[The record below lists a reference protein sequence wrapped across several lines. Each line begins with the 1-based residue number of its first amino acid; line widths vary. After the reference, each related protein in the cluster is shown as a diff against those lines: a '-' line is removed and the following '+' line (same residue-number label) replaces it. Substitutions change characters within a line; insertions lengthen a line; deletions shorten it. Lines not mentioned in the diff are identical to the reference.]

1 MLGDKSKGAKE
12 DVVVIGAGA
21 AGIAA
26 ARRLQAIRPDLSIL
40 LLEAGDRLGGR
51 AWTASLPE
59 AADIGLDLGCGWLHG
74 ARTNAWTAIAG
85 EVGLA
90 VDRTPAPWN
99 DGGRRLQRDDAAA
112 RAAREAIGAY
122 FERLEGHEGHEGND
136 AALADMLEP
145 GNPWNGQ
152 IRAIG
157 TYITGAELERS
168 SVVDYNRYD
177 PGPGPDWRV
186 REGYGTLVSLYGKPV
201 RARLGTEVTRID
213 HRHAG
218 RIAIETNQGVLSAR
232 AVLVTVSTN
241 VLAAG
246 KIAFDPPLPDKIEAA
261 ARLPL
266 GLADK
271 LFLRLVN
278 REALPA
284 DTHMLG
290 STRRGATGTY
300 QLRPFGAP
308 VVEAYF
314 AGDLAHDLEGQ
325 GREAAFS
332 FAGDELAAHFGADI
346 RKELSVL
353 AMSAW
358 AAAPHIGG
366 SYSYAEPGASDL
378 RGRLAA
384 PHDERIFFAGEAC
397 STSRYSTA
405 HGAYETGVAAA
416 ELIAGSF
423 SQSP

>member
-1 MLGDKSKGAKE
+1 MSGDNGKGADE
-12 DVVVIGAGA
+12 DVVIIGAGA

-40 LLEAGDRLGGR
+40 LLEAGVRLGGR
-51 AWTASLPE
+51 AWTVGLPGAS
-59 AADIGLDLGCGWLHG
+59 DIALDLGCGWLHG
-74 ARTNAWTAIAG
+74 ARTNAWTAIA
-85 EVGLA
+85 EKVGLT

-99 DGGRRLQRDDAAA
+99 GGRRLQRDGVDIHAAQ
-112 RAAREAIGAY
+112 EAIGGY
-122 FERLEGHEGHEGND
+122 FERLDSHEGD
-136 AALADMLEP
+136 DTDLAAMLEP
-145 GNPWNGQ
+145 GNAWNGQ

-186 REGYGTLVSLYGKPV
+186 RQGYGTLISLYGRPV
-201 RARLGTEVTRID
+201 PARLGVEVRRID

-218 RIAIETNQGVLSAR
+218 RIGIETNQGVLSAR

-241 VLAAG
+241 MLAAE
-246 KIAFDPPLPDKIEAA
+246 KIAFDPPLPDKTEAA

-271 LFLRLVN
+271 LFLGLAHPQ
-278 REALPA
+278 ALPA

-290 STRRGATGTY
+290 SISRGATGTY
-300 QLRPFGAP
+300 QLRPLGAG

-314 AGDLAHDLEGQ
+314 AGDLAHDLERE
-325 GREAAFS
+325 GRDAAFS
-332 FAGDELAAHFGADI
+332 FAADELAAEFGADI
-346 RKELSVL
+346 RRELSLV
-353 AMSAW
+353 AISAW

-378 RGRLAA
+378 RGVLAA
-384 PHDERIFFAGEAC
+384 PHDGRIFFAGEAC
-397 STSRYSTA
+397 SYSRYSTA
-405 HGAYETGVAAA
+405 HGAYDTGIAAA
-416 ELIAGSF
+416 ELLAASL
-423 SQSP
+423 SKNP

>member
-1 MLGDKSKGAKE
+1 MSGDNGKGADE
-12 DVVVIGAGA
+12 DVVIIGAGA

-51 AWTASLPE
+51 AWTVGLPGAS
-59 AADIGLDLGCGWLHG
+59 DIALDLGCGWLHG
-74 ARTNAWTAIAG
+74 ARTNAWTAIA
-85 EVGLA
+85 EKVGLT

-99 DGGRRLQRDDAAA
+99 GGRRLQRDGVDIHAAQA
-112 RAAREAIGAY
+112 AIGGY
-122 FERLEGHEGHEGND
+122 FERLDSHGGD
-136 AALADMLEP
+136 DTDLAAMLEP
-145 GNPWNGQ
+145 GNAWNGQ

-186 REGYGTLVSLYGKPV
+186 RQGYGTLISLYGRPV
-201 RARLGTEVTRID
+201 PARLGVEVSRID

-218 RIAIETNQGVLSAR
+218 RIGIETNQGVLSAR

-241 VLAAG
+241 MLAAE
-246 KIAFDPPLPDKIEAA
+246 KIAFDPPLPDKTEAA

-271 LFLRLVN
+271 LFLGLAHPQ
-278 REALPA
+278 ALPT

-290 STRRGATGTY
+290 SISRGSTGTY
-300 QLRPFGAP
+300 QLRPLGAAA
-308 VVEAYF
+308 VEAYF
-314 AGDLAHDLEGQ
+314 AGDLAHDLERE
-325 GREAAFS
+325 GRQAAFS
-332 FAGDELAAHFGADI
+332 FAADELAAEFGADI
-346 RKELSVL
+346 RRELSL
-353 AMSAW
+353 AAISAW
-358 AAAPHIGG
+358 AAEPYIGG

-378 RGRLAA
+378 RGVLAA
-384 PHDERIFFAGEAC
+384 PHDGRIFFAGEAC
-397 STSRYSTA
+397 SHSRYSTA

-416 ELIAGSF
+416 DGIAGSL
-423 SQSP
+423 SRKA

>member
-1 MLGDKSKGAKE
+1 MSGDNGKGADE
-12 DVVVIGAGA
+12 DVVIIGGGA

-51 AWTASLPE
+51 AWTVGLPG
-59 AADIGLDLGCGWLHG
+59 AADVALDLGCGWLHG
-74 ARTNAWTAIAG
+74 ARTNAWTAIA
-85 EVGLA
+85 EKVGLT

-99 DGGRRLQRDDAAA
+99 GGRRLQRDGVDIHAAQ
-112 RAAREAIGAY
+112 EAIGGY
-122 FERLEGHEGHEGND
+122 FERLDSHEGDD
-136 AALADMLEP
+136 ADLAAVLEP
-145 GNPWNGQ
+145 GNAWNGQ

-168 SVVDYNRYD
+168 SIVDYTRYD

-186 REGYGTLVSLYGKPV
+186 REGYGTLISLYGGPVPV
-201 RARLGTEVTRID
+201 RLGVEVGSID

-218 RIAIETNQGVLSAR
+218 RIGIETNQGVLSVR

-241 VLAAG
+241 MLAAE
-246 KIAFDPPLPDKIEAA
+246 KIAFDPPLPDKTQAA

-271 LFLRLVN
+271 LFLGLAHP
-278 REALPA
+278 EALPA

-290 STRRGATGTY
+290 SISSGATGTY
-300 QLRPFGAP
+300 QLRPLGAP

-314 AGDLAHDLEGQ
+314 AGDLAHHLE
-325 GREAAFS
+325 REGKDAAFA
-332 FAGDELAAHFGADI
+332 FAADELAGQFGADI
-346 RKELSVL
+346 RKELSL
-353 AMSAW
+353 AAISAW

-366 SYSYAEPGASDL
+366 SYSYAEPGASDQ
-378 RGRLAA
+378 RAVLAA
-384 PHDERIFFAGEAC
+384 PHEGRIFFAGEAC
-397 STSRYSTA
+397 SRSRYSTA

-416 ELIAGSF
+416 DLIAASF
-423 SQSP
+423 SKNP

>member
-1 MLGDKSKGAKE
+1 MTGDNSKGIDE
-12 DVVVIGAGA
+12 DVVIIGAGA

-26 ARRLQAIRPDLSIL
+26 ARHLQTIRPDLSIL

-51 AWTASLPE
+51 AWTVRPDQASGV
-59 AADIGLDLGCGWLHG
+59 ALDLGCGWLHG

-85 EVGLA
+85 EVGLT
-90 VDRTPAPWN
+90 VDCTPAPWN
-99 DGGRRLQRDDAAA
+99 DGGRRLQRDGADAY
-112 RAAREAIGAY
+112 AAREAIDAY
-122 FERLEGHEGHEGND
+122 FERLESHDGND
-136 AALADMLEP
+136 ADMAEMLEP

-168 SVVDYNRYD
+168 SIADYNRYD

-186 REGYGTLVSLYGKPV
+186 REGYGTLISLYGKPV
-201 RARLGTEVTRID
+201 PARLGTEVTRID

-218 RIAIETNQGVLSAR
+218 HIGIETNQGMLSAR

-271 LFLRLVN
+271 LFLKLARP
-278 REALPA
+278 EALPE

-290 STRRGATGTY
+290 STSRGATGTY
-300 QLRPFGAP
+300 QLQPFGAP

-314 AGDLAHDLEGQ
+314 AGDLAHDLEREGK
-325 GREAAFS
+325 EAAFA
-332 FAGDELAAHFGADI
+332 FAADELAAHFGADI
-346 RKELSVL
+346 RKELSV
-353 AMSAW
+353 ASMSAW
-358 AAAPHIGG
+358 AATPHIGG

-397 STSRYSTA
+397 SRARYSTA

-416 ELIAGSF
+416 DLIAGAF
-423 SQSP
+423 SRNP

>member
-1 MLGDKSKGAKE
+1 MPGDNGTSVE
-12 DVVVIGAGA
+12 QDVVIIGAGA

-51 AWTASLPE
+51 AWTVGLPG
-59 AADIGLDLGCGWLHG
+59 AADIALDLGCGWLHG
-74 ARTNAWTAIAG
+74 ARTNAWTGIAD
-85 EVGLA
+85 EVGLT

-99 DGGRRLQRDDAAA
+99 GGRRLQRDDAETHAA
-112 RAAREAIGAY
+112 QEAIGAY
-122 FERLEGHEGHEGND
+122 FERLESHEGED
-136 AALADMLEP
+136 TDLAEMLEP
-145 GNPWNGQ
+145 GNAWNGQ

-168 SVVDYNRYD
+168 SVVDYTRYD

-186 REGYGTLVSLYGKPV
+186 REGYGTLIARYGRPV
-201 RARLGTEVTRID
+201 PARLGVEVTRID

-218 RIAIETNQGVLSAR
+218 RIDIETNQGGLRAR

-241 VLAAG
+241 VLAAE
-246 KIAFDPPLPDKIEAA
+246 KIAFDPPLPEKIEAA

-271 LFLRLVN
+271 LFLRLAHQ
-278 REALPA
+278 EALPA

-290 STRRGATGTY
+290 SISRGATGTY
-300 QLRPFGAP
+300 QLRPLGAP

-314 AGDLAHDLEGQ
+314 AGDLAHDLE
-325 GREAAFS
+325 REGKAAAFS
-332 FAGDELAAHFGADI
+332 FAADELAAEFGADI
-346 RKELSVL
+346 RKELSI
-353 AMSAW
+353 AAISAW

-378 RGRLAA
+378 RAVLAA
-384 PHDERIFFAGEAC
+384 PHDQRIFFAGEAC
-397 STSRYSTA
+397 SRARYSTA

-416 ELIAGSF
+416 DLIAGSF
-423 SQSP
+423 SKEA

>member
-1 MLGDKSKGAKE
+1 MSGDNGKGADE
-12 DVVVIGAGA
+12 DVVIIGAGA

-51 AWTASLPE
+51 AWTVGLPGAS
-59 AADIGLDLGCGWLHG
+59 DIALDLGCGWLHG
-74 ARTNAWTAIAG
+74 ARTNAWTAIA
-85 EVGLA
+85 EKVGLT

-99 DGGRRLQRDDAAA
+99 GGRRLQRDGVDIHAAQ
-112 RAAREAIGAY
+112 EAIGGY
-122 FERLEGHEGHEGND
+122 FERLDSHEGD
-136 AALADMLEP
+136 DTDLAAMLEP
-145 GNPWNGQ
+145 GNAWNGQ

-186 REGYGTLVSLYGKPV
+186 RQGYGTLISLYGRPV
-201 RARLGTEVTRID
+201 PARLGVEVRRID

-218 RIAIETNQGVLSAR
+218 RIGIETNQGVLSAR

-241 VLAAG
+241 MLAAE
-246 KIAFDPPLPDKIEAA
+246 KIAFDPPLPDKTEAA

-271 LFLRLVN
+271 LFLGLAHPQ
-278 REALPA
+278 ALPA

-290 STRRGATGTY
+290 SISRGATGTY
-300 QLRPFGAP
+300 QLRPLGAG

-314 AGDLAHDLEGQ
+314 AGDLAHDLERE
-325 GREAAFS
+325 GRDAAFS
-332 FAGDELAAHFGADI
+332 FAADELAAEFGADI
-346 RKELSVL
+346 RRELSLV
-353 AMSAW
+353 AISAW

-378 RGRLAA
+378 RGVLAA
-384 PHDERIFFAGEAC
+384 PHDGRIFFAGEAC
-397 STSRYSTA
+397 SYSRYSTA
-405 HGAYETGVAAA
+405 HGAYDTGIAAA
-416 ELIAGSF
+416 ELLAASL
-423 SQSP
+423 SKNP